1 MGGRFVQGTALA
13 ELGLGDPGDA
23 PAHAPPVGNR
33 RLIGE
38 TGSKPVEERDGLG
51 VGTVADAG
59 PGVALPGVRR
69 TGWRGCAA
77 GRRF

>member
-1 MGGRFVQGTALA
+1 VQGTALA

-38 TGSKPVEERDGLG
+38 TGSKPVEERDGWG
-51 VGTVADAG
+51 GGTVADAG
-59 PGVALPGVRR
+59 PSMALPGVRR
-69 TGWRGCAA
+69 MGWRRCATR
-77 GRRF
+77 RRF